1 MNYGQVSQSIP
12 SWQKISGISMKPKL
26 AFAILKYTKKVSEAF
41 DLAEKLRI
49 ALIHAITNTKLGE
62 DVKIEPK
69 TEEFNK
75 YISGLQEI
83 MSERVDLELID
94 LNFEEVVNSVDDKDV
109 SLSVSDLAKL
119 EVFFVCIEG
128 KNDVDPACPCPDDD
142 CKEVDPACPCPDDD
156 CPDPCPDDDCDCD
169 E

>member
-12 SWQKISGISMKPKL
+12 AWQKISGISMKPKL

-83 MSERVDLELID
+83 LCEEVDLEPID
-94 LNFEEVVNSVDDKDV
+94 IDFEEVVNSVDDKDV

-119 EVFFVCIEG
+119 EVFFVC
-128 KNDVDPACPCPDDD
+128 NDVDPACPCPDDD
-142 CKEVDPACPCPDDD
+142 CNEVDPACPCPDDD